1 MVEHGR
7 DCVPVVPPLVLP
19 AWQTPGMS
27 DLERLELP
35 DPGRVLAIVAHPDD
49 LEYGAA
55 AAVALWTDAG
65 HEVVYTLV
73 TSGEA
78 GIDGIAP
85 AECAPLREQEEID
98 GAAIV
103 GVSEVEFLGHRD
115 GMIEYGLPLRRDL
128 AAAIRRHKP
137 DTLLLFNHREGWG
150 YPGSLN
156 SPDHRATGQAALEAM
171 GDAGNRWIFP
181 ELLEQGLEPHSAARA
196 LVTGSPQ
203 ATHAMDVSGGIDRAV
218 RSLAAHKA
226 YLDGLG
232 DHPMADPE
240 FLRMNAEQTA
250 LRLPGAPPG
259 AGALAFELFGTV

>member
-1 MVEHGR
+1 MTE
-7 DCVPVVPPLVLP
+7 
-19 AWQTPGMS
+19 
-27 DLERLELP
+27 LERLELP

-65 HEVVYTLV
+65 HPVTYTLV

-85 AECAPLREQEEID
+85 AESGPLREAEEIA

-103 GVSEVEFLGHRD
+103 GVTDVEFLGHRD

-128 AAAIRRHKP
+128 AAAIRRHRP

-150 YPGSLN
+150 NPGSFN

-181 ELLEQGLEPHSAARA
+181 ELLERGLEPYGPKRA

-203 ATHAMDVSGGIDRAV
+203 ATHGMDVTAGVDRAV
-218 RSLAAHKA
+218 RSLAAHQA
-226 YLDGLG
+226 YLEGLG
-232 DHPMADPE
+232 DHLMADPE
-240 FLRMNAEQTA
+240 FLRMMAEQTA
-250 LRLPGAPPG
+250 LRLPGSPPG
-259 AGALAFELFGTV
+259 AGALAFELFGSA

>member
-1 MVEHGR
+1 M
-7 DCVPVVPPLVLP
+7 
-19 AWQTPGMS
+19 T

-65 HEVVYTLV
+65 HPVTYTLV

-85 AECAPLREQEEID
+85 GKSGPLREQEEIA

-103 GVSEVEFLGHRD
+103 GVTDVEFLGHRD

-128 AAAIRRHKP
+128 AAAIRRHRP

-150 YPGSLN
+150 FPGSMK

-181 ELLEQGLEPHSAARA
+181 ELLEQGLEPYAPQRA

-203 ATHAMDVSGGIDRAV
+203 STHGMDVTDGVDRAV
-218 RSLAAHKA
+218 QSLSAHRA

-232 DHPMADPE
+232 EHPMADPE
-240 FLRMNAEQTA
+240 FRRMMAEQTA
-250 LRLPGAPPG
+250 QRLPGSPQG
-259 AGALAFELFGTV
+259 AGALAFELFGSV